1 MPKRGLMASEAVS
14 VDFVACSSAMREILQ
29 QVELVRDSA
38 VAVLVTGER
47 GTGKEKVARTIHQ
60 TGMRKSEPFVHVDC
74 GELPAEVLGPV
85 LFGDRD
91 EGRLELARAGTLFLD
106 GIESLSLDLQEQLLQ
121 VLERGTL
128 TRHGGKQIVPIRAR
142 LVAAAHTDLRDLVE
156 SGQFSHN
163 LFCRLNVFPIGLPP
177 LRKRREDVAA
187 LAQHFLEIHKH
198 ERTPPVHAIEERAMA
213 ALKAYTWP
221 RNVRELET
229 VVLGAILACGNDRVV
244 RLDNLPAEI
253 RSVAPAVSGNPEPIP
268 QPQMEGDVIVPLAE
282 LERRAIAHAL
292 RVTGGN
298 VTRAARALGIGR
310 ATMYRKL
317 DRFKLTN
324 A

>member
-1 MPKRGLMASEAVS
+1 MPKRVQMASEAVT
-14 VDFVACSSAMREILQ
+14 VDFVACSPAMREVLQ

-47 GTGKEKVARTIHQ
+47 GTGKEKVARTIHLS
-60 TGMRKSEPFVHVDC
+60 GMRKTEPFVHVDC
-74 GELPAEVLGPV
+74 GELPGEVLGPV

-91 EGRLELARAGTLFLD
+91 EGRFELARAGTLFLD
-106 GIESLSLDLQEQLLQ
+106 GIEALPLDLQERLLQ

-128 TRHGGKQIVPIRAR
+128 TRAEGNRIVPVKAR
-142 LVAAAHTDLRDLVE
+142 LVASAHTDLREAVDAG
-156 SGQFSHN
+156 SFRRD
-163 LFCRLNVFPIGLPP
+163 LFCRLNVFPIGLPS
-177 LRKRREDVAA
+177 LRKRREDIAA
-187 LAQHFLEIHKH
+187 LAQHFVEQHKH
-198 ERTPPVHAIEERAMA
+198 ERTPPVHAIEERALA
-213 ALKAYTWP
+213 ALKAYDWP

-244 RLDNLPAEI
+244 RLENLPAEI
-253 RSVAPAVSGNPEPIP
+253 RSVAPASSGTPAPAP

-324 A
+324 S